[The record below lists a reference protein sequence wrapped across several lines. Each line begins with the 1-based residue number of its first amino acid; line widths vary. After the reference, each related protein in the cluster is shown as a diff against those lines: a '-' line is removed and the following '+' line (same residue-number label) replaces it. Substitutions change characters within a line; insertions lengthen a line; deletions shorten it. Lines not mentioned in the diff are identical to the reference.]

1 MVPLYVVAGALCAGV
16 LRNVFRVTQE
26 AGVFPFG
33 VLVDQWAGAFI
44 SLLCAI
50 SGRVFVWS
58 YYYIDGEPVYR
69 RFLGVL
75 TTFVASMAMLILS
88 SSLFL
93 SLVGW
98 DGLGV
103 TSFLLVIYFKNRKSL
118 GSGLITALTNR
129 GGDAVFLILL
139 GVSLGHTGGWRHWQL
154 VCVLVLAMTKRAQY
168 PFSS

>member
-1 MVPLYVVAGALCAGV
+1 MVILIFASRLY
-16 LRNVFRVTQE
+16 
-26 AGVFPFG
+26 
-33 VLVDQWAGAFI
+33 
-44 SLLCAI
+44 
-50 SGRVFVWS
+50 
-58 YYYIDGEPVYR
+58 
-69 RFLGVL
+69 
-75 TTFVASMAMLILS
+75 
-88 SSLFL
+88 L

-118 GSGLITALTNR
+118 GRGIITALTNR

-139 GVSLGHTGGWRHWQL
+139 GVRLGHAGGWRHWQL

>member
-1 MVPLYVVAGALCAGV
+1 MVIVYLLAGVVCAGV
-16 LRNVFRVTQE
+16 LRNISRVTEE

-33 VLVDQWAGAFI
+33 VLVDQWARAFI
-44 SLLCAI
+44 SLLCVI

-58 YYYIDGEPVYR
+58 YYYIDGEAVYR

-75 TTFVASMAMLILS
+75 TTFVASMVMLILS

-118 GSGLITALTNR
+118 GSGIITALTNR

-139 GVSLGHTGGWRHWQL
+139 GVSLGHTGGWR
-154 VCVLVLAMTKRAQY
+154 Y
-168 PFSS
+168 